1 MESIIIN
8 INYCYNYNT
17 FNEVD
22 SFYSLDILK
31 FTVSICPAAGQVFQI
46 TLCPAVENIF
56 RFQLISSYLK
66 TSRI

>member
-31 FTVSICPAAGQVFQI
+31 FTVSICPAAGHINTSFKI
-46 TLCPAVENIF
+46 RDILPIK
-56 RFQLISSYLK
+56 LK
-66 TSRI
+66 ACT